1 MIKQGLGQP
10 DPSSLEL
17 AGLAE
22 RLHAEPVNILRT
34 KGQWVRLSKEEG
46 GRLQWGR
53 GCFTKN
59 QIIPRAKGCPFPK
72 RG

>member
-10 DPSSLEL
+10 DTSSLEL

-46 GRLQWGR
+46 GRLQWGVVVLH
-53 GCFTKN
+53 
-59 QIIPRAKGCPFPK
+59 
-72 RG
+72 